1 MTFKMLYIDHI
12 HHYLSTDHLLTFS
25 DLGIEWYSTGYYLD
39 SNGSGDLPPIKPYF
53 VNTKFRKNL
62 EKCEKWMS
70 DLNKTVSKR
79 VFIYTEKNIYDRWK
93 FTKEFADQFDVFFFN
108 HTVENIINNLDV
120 LKDKIVI
127 LNTFGMAPCNEEI
140 KIGNLRALKKIVRVS
155 NNEFEKL
162 RTNLYGGHDAII
174 HGSVVPDE
182 QTIKNWNGNKQQ
194 ICTFSNVFA
203 SDQKRRE
210 HFIRIKQQCPE
221 YRFLLYGSGNENE
234 PLSCGFVNMG
244 DKIKIM
250 QDSRVH
256 LVTGTPGSSCTY
268 SLVESMIIG
277 APVVCYGQKMWQS
290 QSYEPSKLFS
300 HGEDILIGE
309 TPEECSDYINLLM
322 KDKELC
328 QFLSKNARKK
338 AISIYGRVNI
348 IEKWRNLFN
357 SLGFN
362 L

>member
-1 MTFKMLYIDHI
+1 M
-12 HHYLSTDHLLTFS
+12 
-25 DLGIEWYSTGYYLD
+25 
-39 SNGSGDLPPIKPYF
+39 
-53 VNTKFRKNL
+53 
-62 EKCEKWMS
+62 
-70 DLNKTVSKR
+70 
-79 VFIYTEKNIYDRWK
+79 
-93 FTKEFADQFDVFFFN
+93 
-108 HTVENIINNLDV
+108 
-120 LKDKIVI
+120 
-127 LNTFGMAPCNEEI
+127 
-140 KIGNLRALKKIVRVS
+140 
-155 NNEFEKL
+155 
-162 RTNLYGGHDAII
+162 
-174 HGSVVPDE
+174 
-182 QTIKNWNGNKQQ
+182 
-194 ICTFSNVFA
+194 
-203 SDQKRRE
+203 
-210 HFIRIKQQCPE
+210 
-221 YRFLLYGSGNENE
+221 LYGSGNENE
-234 PLSCGFVNMG
+234 PLSCGFVNM
-244 DKIKIM
+244 DEKIKIM
-250 QDSRVH
+250 QNSRVH

-268 SLVESMIIG
+268 SLVESMIMG